1 MDWTKGCNDEGD
13 GSFAS
18 SLFKLETMI
27 NMASLG
33 VALFTTSQEKK
44 HHLDAKK
51 MDQKHHRV
59 ALDLERK
66 QMALDLRSVKA
77 DKERHAESVKLT
89 GDLHKQTIKLEQK
102 LHQVSLCAALEQHL
116 QDITSDLIVAGK
128 EADRDMWDQRNAQY
142 QTLLLAATVMF
153 AAGMAVIV
161 EGELPDDSNT
171 AVIIGYSAS
180 VGMAFAFLFVSII
193 LCIKTVVAMSSFMY
207 RLTNKHQT
215 VVTNLVLKATKVMD
229 QLFKMQED
237 FTTGGD
243 KRNERPTP
251 RPAPVS
257 TGVSGVPGGI
267 STATPSSGIPNND
280 SKKKSEDYEDLL
292 KKLST
297 KRREINRYLTRHY
310 LNRRLVTDDRI
321 NRQPKAFK
329 ATRRATIIRDPKEEK
344 TKAFGRKCSYNA
356 SQLPSK
362 SVFMDQKAGAPAD
375 HMDAEVISMTEFEAF
390 WHQNLKI
397 PARFA
402 MMSFYIGTGCLLCA
416 ISFLIFAR
424 FTLALKSPAGAY
436 TFISF
441 VGVSLALGLV
451 VACLP
456 GPKKEND
463 ETYYDI
469 KTTRQRSEIYESR
482 VESLATNMQSPLD
495 GALQLPIRSGL
506 GITRIN
512 SHRTLRDERGVP
524 VAGEIKRS

>member
-1 MDWTKGCNDEGD
+1 MDWTNGCNDEGD

-18 SLFKLETMI
+18 GLVNLETML

-33 VALFTTSQEKK
+33 VALFTTRQEKK
-44 HHLDAKK
+44 HHLEAKK
-51 MDQKHHRV
+51 MEENHHRI

-77 DKERHAESVKLT
+77 DKKRHAESVKLT

-171 AVIIGYSAS
+171 VVIIGYSAS

-193 LCIKTVVAMSSFMY
+193 LCIKTVVAMSRFMY

-215 VVTNLVLKATKVMD
+215 VVTNLVLKATNVMD

-237 FTTGGD
+237 FTTGGG
-243 KRNERPTP
+243 KCRERPP
-251 RPAPVS
+251 SRPPPVS
-257 TGVSGVPGGI
+257 AETSGVPGGV
-267 STATPSSGIPNND
+267 STMTSSSGVVNKD

-292 KKLST
+292 KKLSS

-321 NRQPKAFK
+321 IRQPKAFK
-329 ATRRATIIRDPKEEK
+329 ASRRASIMRNPKEEK
-344 TKAFGRKCSYNA
+344 AGAFGRKCSHN
-356 SQLPSK
+356 SQK
-362 SVFMDQKAGAPAD
+362 TVYVDQKVAAATPA
-375 HMDAEVISMTEFEAF
+375 HMETEVVSMTEFEAF

-424 FTLALKSPAGAY
+424 FTLTLKSPAGAY
-436 TFISF
+436 TFLSF

-451 VACLP
+451 VAFLP
-456 GPKKEND
+456 GPRKEND
-463 ETYYDI
+463 EAYYD
-469 KTTRQRSEIYESR
+469 TTKPERFESR
-482 VESLATNMQSPLD
+482 IESFANNMQTPD
-495 GALQLPIRSGL
+495 GGLQLPNRSL
-506 GITRIN
+506 GFSRVN

-524 VAGEIKRS
+524 VAGEIKRSQ